1 MPTASSAPKPKAREP
16 MPRIDTLLLPKLSFP
31 PTKRLGTCMGSLVRS
46 VILLSCRSAWLK
58 AVIAIGVVWT
68 VVSLRVAV
76 TLISSSSVVLEEL
89 ALEVEELDG
98 AWPSA
103 HAGMAPMISRQA
115 DAVRILLR
123 VTVGHNMMHIPNAL
137 QIFCIFG
144 PNHHA

>member
-1 MPTASSAPKPKAREP
+1 
-16 MPRIDTLLLPKLSFP
+16 MPRIDTLLVPKLSFP

-76 TLISSSSVVLEEL
+76 TLISSSSAVLEEL
-89 ALEVEELDG
+89 ALEVEELDVV
-98 AWPSA
+98 WPSA
-103 HAGMAPMISRQA
+103 HPGRAPIISRET

-123 VTVGHNMMHIPNAL
+123 VTVGYKLMHIPYAL
-137 QIFCIFG
+137 QIF
-144 PNHHA
+144 